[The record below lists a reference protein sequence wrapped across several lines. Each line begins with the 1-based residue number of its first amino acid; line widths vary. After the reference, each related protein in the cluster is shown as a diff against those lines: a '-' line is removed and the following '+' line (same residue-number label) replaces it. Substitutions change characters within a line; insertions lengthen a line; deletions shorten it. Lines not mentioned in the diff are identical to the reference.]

1 MEKKP
6 GILLLIRLL
15 KRKIL
20 IHPKYLLFI
29 LMNKTTLLFTFLEE
43 TTQTNPSINEKN
55 KTKTKTRNTVTNNTT
70 YKENTNIPKIL
81 TNILI
86 KKIFTIRL

>member
-1 MEKKP
+1 MK
-6 GILLLIRLL
+6 
-15 KRKIL
+15 
-20 IHPKYLLFI
+20 
-29 LMNKTTLLFTFLEE
+29 
-43 TTQTNPSINEKN
+43 
-55 KTKTKTRNTVTNNTT
+55 KTKTKTKTRTKTRNTVTNNTT